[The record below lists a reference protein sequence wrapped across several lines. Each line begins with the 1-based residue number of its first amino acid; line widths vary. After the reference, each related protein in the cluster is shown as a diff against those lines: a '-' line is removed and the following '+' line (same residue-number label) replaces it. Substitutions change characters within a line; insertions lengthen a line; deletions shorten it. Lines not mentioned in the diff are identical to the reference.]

1 MIRKATA
8 ADIAALCPRTTAGH
22 KIHGLLLAYGADYDF
37 LPFWIDDNGG
47 FAACLSGCVMADVSA
62 TAADEWA
69 CFIQMLPQATQVE
82 TSAPLAAALADAF
95 TFTPRPVLQLP
106 KSAGDAVTPPLSEV
120 YALEKAVFGAA
131 MPPFAEWYA
140 DMSHRLRHGCG
151 KAVGIYEGDAL
162 ASAALVT
169 LTTPQVGII
178 GGVATLPQ
186 SRGKG
191 YARTLVSAL
200 AGDLQRA
207 GKQALIIPKT
217 PTADALY
224 RRWGAVETDTLFCGE
239 RV

>member
-22 KIHGLLLAYGADYDF
+22 KIKGLLAAYGADYDF
-37 LPFWIDDNGG
+37 LPFWTDDNGG

-69 CFIQMLPQATQVE
+69 CFIQMLPQAAQVE
-82 TSAPLAAALADAF
+82 TSASLAAALADAF
-95 TFTPRPVLQLP
+95 TFTPRPVLLLPQGDGEVATPQLI
-106 KSAGDAVTPPLSEV
+106 EV

-151 KAVGIYEGDAL
+151 KAAGIYEGDAL

-224 RRWGAVETDTLFCGE
+224 HRWGAVETDTLFCGE
-239 RV
+239 RA